1 MVPPRDSLRLY
12 VFHED
17 HVTHLPEGCTLLG
30 SSENCKIASFAKSDH
45 IITTQAHPEFTYDFM
60 ACLLRFTKGKM
71 PASTTKM
78 AWDTLALDQD
88 GSVFGAWATNFFKKA
103 LSDAR

>member
-1 MVPPRDSLRLY
+1 
-12 VFHED
+12 
-17 HVTHLPEGCTLLG
+17 
-30 SSENCKIASFAKSDH
+30 
-45 IITTQAHPEFTYDFM
+45 M

>member
-1 MVPPRDSLRLY
+1 LRLY

-17 HVTHLPEGCTLLG
+17 HVTRLPEGCTLLG

-71 PASTTKM
+71 PTSTTKM